1 MPSLREMMAKK
12 AAAQNGAA
20 AQPEPKPKPAGTVI
34 RADDEPPGKV
44 RPEGPIKEMIEEPP
58 ATTGR
63 QLDQTTN
70 DGEQVP
76 MDWPSD
82 NCSLDEKLWWQ
93 ARHCLDR
100 KLVIWIEPTAEG
112 AERAWLAVKHPS
124 GGPLILITAL
134 PLASNP
140 GAGMPF

>member
-1 MPSLREMMAKK
+1 MPKSLKELMQAKK
-12 AAAQNGAA
+12 AGGAKA
-20 AQPEPKPKPAGTVI
+20 PPAKVGITFT
-34 RADDEPPGKV
+34 DDEPGNV
-44 RPEGPIKEMIEEPP
+44 RPEGPMKELIEEPP

-70 DGEQVP
+70 DGAQVP
-76 MDWPSD
+76 MDWPSKTS
-82 NCSLDEKLWWQ
+82 SLDEKLWWQ

-100 KLVIWIEPTAEG
+100 KLVVWIEPTAEG

-124 GGPLILITAL
+124 GGPLILIMAL